1 MTETENQ
8 IRLRRA
14 KEALAYARD
23 REAIARRALA
33 DATESV
39 KSAKERYE
47 ELFMGEEKAEASRR
61 ISQSQP
67 TFYGHP

>member
-1 MTETENQ
+1 MNETENQ

-14 KEALAYARD
+14 KEALAATRD

-47 ELFMGEEKAEASRR
+47 ELFMAEEKAAAARLKADYRHATS
-61 ISQSQP
+61 
-67 TFYGHP
+67 

>member
-14 KEALAYARD
+14 KEALAAARD

-47 ELFMGEEKAEASRR
+47 ELFMAEERAAADRLKADYRHATS
-61 ISQSQP
+61 
-67 TFYGHP
+67 